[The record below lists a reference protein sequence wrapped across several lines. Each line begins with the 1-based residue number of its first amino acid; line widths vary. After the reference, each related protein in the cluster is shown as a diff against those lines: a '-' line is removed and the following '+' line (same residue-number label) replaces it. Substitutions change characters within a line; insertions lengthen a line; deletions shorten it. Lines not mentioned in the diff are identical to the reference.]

1 MVQQTAIFDD
11 KLIFIDSFI
20 DPLFALTPFHLCTVG
35 FDHKDK
41 KVFIFL
47 EFPFYSQ
54 SPMFVL
60 QHKDFTFKRNNP
72 RNVE

>member
-1 MVQQTAIFDD
+1 MVQQTTIFDD
-11 KLIFIDSFI
+11 KVIFIDSFI
-20 DPLFALTPFHLCTVG
+20 DPLFVLTTFHLCTVG

-47 EFPFYSQ
+47 EFPFYST
-54 SPMFVL
+54 FVL
-60 QHKDFTFKRNNP
+60 QPKDFTFKRNNP